1 MPRTLFD
8 RLPADARVWI
18 FSASRI
24 LSDEE
29 QGRLLGDVDD
39 FIDRW
44 GAHST
49 PLTAARDL
57 RYGRFLFVAVDQSVA
72 GPSGCSIDALVQR
85 IKVLQQAIGVE
96 LVDHAPIL
104 FRREDVVERVSC
116 DEFAQL
122 VADGEV
128 GLETT
133 VFNNTVTQVGQVR
146 DGQWE
151 VAVSKSWHAQAFF

>member
-1 MPRTLFD
+1 M
-8 RLPADARVWI
+8 
-18 FSASRI
+18 
-24 LSDEE
+24 
-29 QGRLLGDVDD
+29 
-39 FIDRW
+39 
-44 GAHST
+44 
-49 PLTAARDL
+49 
-57 RYGRFLFVAVDQSVA
+57 
-72 GPSGCSIDALVQR
+72 
-85 IKVLQQAIGVE
+85 QQAIGVA

-104 FRREDVVERVSC
+104 FRREDAVERVSR

-133 VFNNTVTQVGQVR
+133 VFNNTLTQVGQVR